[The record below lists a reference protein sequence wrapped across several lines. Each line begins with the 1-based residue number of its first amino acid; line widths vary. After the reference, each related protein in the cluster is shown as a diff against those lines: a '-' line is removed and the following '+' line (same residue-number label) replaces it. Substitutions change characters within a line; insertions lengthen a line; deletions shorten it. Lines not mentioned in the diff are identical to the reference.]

1 MSPLPID
8 TNSIVEAHA
17 LLAGLLLA
25 KQGCF
30 NRLHIE
36 GDSTVIIDACIHRR
50 IISWKLKYVLNQI
63 WRLPDE
69 CLEFF
74 LSHNFFEGNKVVEFL
89 SNLGCDGVN
98 VSTFHSMPFI
108 EQHKVLKN
116 LIHDDMEAANTSNV

>member
-1 MSPLPID
+1 MSPLPIG
-8 TNSIVEAHA
+8 TNNIVEAHA

-36 GDSTVIIDACIHRR
+36 GDSLVIIDACIYRR

-63 WRLPDE
+63 WRLLHE
-69 CLEFF
+69 CLEVF
-74 LSHNFFEGNKVVEFL
+74 LSHTFCEGSKVADYL

-98 VSTFHSMPFI
+98 ISTFQTMPFI
-108 EQHKVLKN
+108 EQHKALKY
-116 LIHDDMEAANTSNV
+116 LIHDDMEVANNRNV